1 MTSPEPLSSSGK
13 DDVAAETVPVV
24 VQQQPQLEPVEK
36 VEKVALPQ
44 SEVQRLLTILEPPTL
59 AQLKVGLYL

>member
-1 MTSPEPLSSSGK
+1 MTSPEALPSSSLSP
-13 DDVAAETVPVV
+13 VVAETVPVV

-59 AQLKVGLYL
+59 AQLKVYL